1 MNEVTKSV
9 KLLQFFIAKDQQVV
23 DGFSD
28 LLSKTEER
36 ETKINMITKRLDE
49 ELVYLSKFLENLA
62 TRRPVRMYICY
73 VISCLY
79 SNLKFIQV
87 FTSMIVI
94 FCEPGQMSGELM
106 S

>member
-1 MNEVTKSV
+1 MLKNS
-9 KLLQFFIAKDQQVV
+9 LLPQFFIAKDQQVV

-62 TRRPVRMYICY
+62 TRRPVRMYLCY
-73 VISCLY
+73 FISCSLY
-79 SNLKFIQV
+79 IL
-87 FTSMIVI
+87 
-94 FCEPGQMSGELM
+94 EPLIRNFNDNNFQLSLYPLLYVYLFLWD
-106 S
+106 

>member
-1 MNEVTKSV
+1 M
-9 KLLQFFIAKDQQVV
+9 QFFIAKDQQVV

-62 TRRPVRMYICY
+62 TRRPVRTYLNY
-73 VISCLY
+73 FISSEYSTSDQILY
-79 SNLKFIQV
+79 LNDSDF
-87 FTSMIVI
+87 
-94 FCEPGQMSGELM
+94 
-106 S
+106 

>member
-1 MNEVTKSV
+1 MNKSTKSI
-9 KLLQFFIAKDQQVV
+9 KLFQFFIAKDQQVV

-62 TRRPVRMYICY
+62 TRRPVRTY
-73 VISCLY
+73 L
-79 SNLKFIQV
+79 L
-87 FTSMIVI
+87 
-94 FCEPGQMSGELM
+94 LR
-106 S
+106 